1 MRALV
6 TGGTGFIGANV
17 VAALLDAGYTVR
29 AFHRPTSNLAALAGM
44 AVEHAVGDL
53 LDPATL
59 SQAAQG
65 CDLVFHVAAVSS
77 YWRSSREDVYRINV
91 QGTRAVMEACRQAG
105 VRRVVY
111 TSSVA
116 AIGIPPRGTI
126 ATEEQPYTPG
136 SEKFVYSHSKYLAE
150 KEVLEAV
157 ARGLP
162 AVIVNPAVVIGPRD
176 LNFISGSIIREV
188 YRRRVPCALHG
199 GMAVIAADDV
209 ARGHLA
215 AAQKGR
221 IGERYILVGENLTHR
236 QILQIVAEV
245 VGVPAPRLTLPRAL
259 LGPLARLMDCFNRI
273 SPWPPVVSGEQIRLS
288 SEEFYFDGSKARCE
302 LGFQPRTTFR
312 EAVRQAF
319 EWYKEQGYLN

>member
-53 LDPATL
+53 LDSATL
-59 SQAAQG
+59 SQAAQ
-65 CDLVFHVAAVSS
+65 
-77 YWRSSREDVYRINV
+77 
-91 QGTRAVMEACRQAG
+91 ACRQAG

-221 IGERYILVGENLTHR
+221 IGERYILVGENLTHC

-259 LGPLARLMDCFNRI
+259 LGPLARLLDCFNRI

-288 SEEFYFDGSKARCE
+288 SEEFYFDGSKARRE